1 MLLWE
6 EQIERDDQSKPI
18 NQINQRGEKI
28 MLPYVQEL
36 IMTSESLHAKWG
48 AARAVSAGTAN
59 SKHGP
64 VRCKART
71 IRC

>member
-1 MLLWE
+1 MIIIMLLWE

-36 IMTSESLHAKWG
+36 IMTSESLHAK
-48 AARAVSAGTAN
+48 
-59 SKHGP
+59 
-64 VRCKART
+64 
-71 IRC
+71 